1 MDNSNDDDSDN
12 DDDDD
17 DDDWNVKTNFLP
29 IISGSI

>member
-12 DDDDD
+12 DDNDDD
-17 DDDWNVKTNFLP
+17 NDWNVKTNFLP